1 MNKYFFYIL
10 ILGLA
15 LGITLGAVYY
25 LNLGNMTQNMNEIS
39 NQKTTP
45 EIKVIQNEVPSEP
58 IAPEVINSSIIVDEN
73 TPKNYKN
80 EDLINL
86 EKELNSLDLSSEN
99 DIE

>member
-25 LNLGNMTQNMNEIS
+25 LNLGNKTQNMNEIS
-39 NQKTTP
+39 DQKTTP

-58 IAPEVINSSIIVDEN
+58 VAPEVINSSIIVDEN

>member
-1 MNKYFFYIL
+1 MNKYIFYIL
-10 ILGLA
+10 ILGFA

-25 LNLGNMTQNMNEIS
+25 LNLVNMNQNMSEIS
-39 NQKTTP
+39 DNKSEVKADIPNTDTPSETLAP
-45 EIKVIQNEVPSEP
+45 EI
-58 IAPEVINSSIIVDEN
+58 INTPIIVDEN

-80 EDLINL
+80 DDLINL

>member
-1 MNKYFFYIL
+1 MNKYIFYIL
-10 ILGLA
+10 IIGLA
-15 LGITLGAVYY
+15 LGITISAVYY
-25 LNLGNMTQNMNEIS
+25 LNLGNMNQNMNEIS
-39 NQKTTP
+39 DIKSEVKADNPSTDMPSETLAP
-45 EIKVIQNEVPSEP
+45 EIKNTP
-58 IAPEVINSSIIVDEN
+58 IIVDEN

>member
-1 MNKYFFYIL
+1 MNKYIFYIL

-15 LGITLGAVYY
+15 LGVTLSAVYY
-25 LNLGNMTQNMNEIS
+25 LNLGNMNQNMKEIS
-39 NQKTTP
+39 DIKSEVKADTPNTDMPSETLAP
-45 EIKVIQNEVPSEP
+45 EIMNT
-58 IAPEVINSSIIVDEN
+58 SIIIDEN